1 MRRIV
6 GITYTAARDKMTRGA
21 IHSGAA
27 VATLLVRNQKN
38 TTSPIE
44 PQNTESTALSFV
56 SK

>member
-6 GITYTAARDKMTRGA
+6 GIMYIAARNKTTRGA

>member
-6 GITYTAARDKMTRGA
+6 GITYTAARNKTIRGA
-21 IHSGAA
+21 IHSRAA
-27 VATLLVRNQKN
+27 VATLFVRNQKN